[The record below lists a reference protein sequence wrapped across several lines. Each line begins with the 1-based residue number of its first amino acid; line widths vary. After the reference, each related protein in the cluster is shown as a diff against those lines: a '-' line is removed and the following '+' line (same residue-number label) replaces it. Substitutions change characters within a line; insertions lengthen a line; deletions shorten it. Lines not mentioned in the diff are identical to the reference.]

1 MRLLKKEKDY
11 TQVIPES
18 LNDLWYLH
26 NRLDDRIIEQK
37 TLRTKVV
44 KKGGEILKGKKVPQ
58 IIAIKVEKK
67 KWDGDKVRATGRIFS
82 GSERNK
88 YHSLNLEI
96 DKKIKVSGELKN
108 PPKEKRYE
116 ILICIV
122 DKSEADFRV
131 YESGTVTP
139 LKKVPAKGREKEFY
153 KEISNKLQKEGKM
166 FLLAGPGNT
175 KEKIAK
181 LLDREFTLDNL
192 SCGGERGYKELLKR
206 GSIKKII
213 EMMRDKK
220 EEECVK
226 RFLVEIIKNADKV
239 CYGTELEK
247 NIDKIKEILILSSLV
262 PKYEI
267 LMGKLEKNNATINV
281 VNDEKEWCREIMK
294 FEIIGLCWY

>member
-1 MRLLKKEKDY
+1 MRLLKKGKDY
-11 TQVIPES
+11 VQVIPES
-18 LNDLWYLH
+18 LNDLWYLY
-26 NRLDDRIIEQK
+26 NQLDNLVIEQK

-44 KKGGEILKGKKVPQ
+44 KKAGEILKGKKVSQ

-67 KWDGDKVRATGRIFS
+67 KWEGNKVRATGRIFS

-96 DKKIKVSGELKN
+96 DKKIKVGGELKN
-108 PPKEKRYE
+108 LPGGERYD

-122 DKSEADFRV
+122 DKGEADLMV
-131 YESGTVTP
+131 YQSGIITP

-153 KEISNKLQKEGKM
+153 KEISNLLQKESRI

-181 LLDREFTLDNL
+181 LLDKEFTLDNL
-192 SCGGERGYKELLKR
+192 SCGGERGCKELLKR
-206 GSIKKII
+206 GSLKKIL
-213 EMMRDKK
+213 EMIRDKK
-220 EEECVK
+220 EEECVS
-226 RFLVEIIKNADKV
+226 RFLVEIIKNPGKV
-239 CYGTELEK
+239 CYGSELEK

-267 LMGKLEKNNATINV
+267 LMEKLEKSNIKINV
-281 VNDEKEWCREIMK
+281 VNDEKEQCREIRK
-294 FEIIGLCWY
+294 FEIIGILWW